1 MNWDNYI
8 NDFKSYLLI
17 ERSLSKNTISSYI
30 NDIKKF
36 SNYSIL
42 LKLSPLKISR
52 KNITNFLTKINKS
65 GISARTQARTISSIK
80 AFYKYLIIE
89 DYIKSNPTLL
99 IETPRLSIKIPE
111 ILSIKEIDKMISS
124 IDLSKSNGQRNK
136 AILELLYSCGLRVT
150 ELINLKIS
158 NINFTDNYIKI
169 IGKGNKER
177 LTPINNKALD
187 CLNLYLRND
196 RYNQKL
202 NNKSKDIVFINNR
215 GNKLTRVMIFII
227 IKKLANKCCINKN
240 ISPHTFRHSF
250 ATHLIKGGA
259 DLRAVQE
266 MLGHESITTTEI
278 YTHLDKEYL
287 RSNIMKFHPRN

>member
-89 DYIKSNPTLL
+89 DYITSNPTLL

-124 IDLSKSNGQRNK
+124 IDLSKSNGQRNT

-177 LTPINNKALD
+177 LTPISYKALD

-287 RSNIMKFHPRN
+287 RSNIIKFHPRN

>member
-36 SNYSIL
+36 ANYSIL

-177 LTPINNKALD
+177 LTPINHKALD

-278 YTHLDKEYL
+278 YTHLDKEYV
-287 RSNIMKFHPRN
+287 RSNIIKFHPRN